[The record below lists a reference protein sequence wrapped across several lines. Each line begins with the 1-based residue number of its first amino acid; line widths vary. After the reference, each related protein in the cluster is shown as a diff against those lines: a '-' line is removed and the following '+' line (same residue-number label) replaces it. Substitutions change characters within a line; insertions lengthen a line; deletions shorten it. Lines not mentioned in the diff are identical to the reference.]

1 MQNKIYIGEIILE
14 NYANFTG
21 EHIFDLRD
29 ENGFINQ
36 WTVILGNNNTGK
48 TNLLKAIAGL
58 DPTII
63 NFNEKEVS
71 YYPLFL
77 FKERKDRLNSKISI
91 ELFNAIKSESEK
103 YFENVT
109 PFFTVK
115 YKFGASYAIDKVAE
129 NNFKIYSYG
138 VTRRYSEQG
147 VNVKNENNNS
157 ITLFEPSATLINL
170 EDWLLRLFLA
180 SKNNDKIAEKYLE
193 KLKEIIKT
201 DLLPEIKDFNFIS
214 ENTNTYLKFETSE
227 GWFQLKELA
236 FGYQS
241 MLSWIF
247 DLAKKMFE
255 RYPDSENPLKEAAV
269 VLVDEIDLHLH
280 PEWQRNIIKFLS
292 DIFVQTQFIVT
303 THSPF
308 VVQSFDKIKLFVL
321 NKTENG
327 IEKIEP
333 DFKTYNGWTIEE
345 ILKDIMNLEDK
356 TKSDLYRNLLND
368 FDNALDTDDYEKGLN
383 AYNKLLEILNPETSI
398 RKILEIKFSQLV
410 KND

>member
-21 EHIFDLRD
+21 EHKFDLRD
-29 ENGFINQ
+29 KNGFIHQ

-48 TNLLKAIAGL
+48 TNILKAIANLEPKFDKNDEGYSAFFYNGE
-58 DPTII
+58 PIK
-63 NFNEKEVS
+63 NGH
-71 YYPLFL
+71 
-77 FKERKDRLNSKISI
+77 ISI
-91 ELFNAIKSESEK
+91 ELFNAEKKELEQIFEIKNEVCSIKEPVD
-103 YFENVT
+103 YIHEN
-109 PFFTVK
+109 K
-115 YKFGASYAIDKVAE
+115 ELE
-129 NNFKIYSYG
+129 NSKIYGYG
-138 VTRRYSEQG
+138 VSRRSGIGGLE
-147 VNVKNENNNS
+147 KTKDDFNS
-157 ITLFEPSATLINL
+157 VTLFDSNKTLINI
-170 EDWLLRLFLA
+170 EEWLLQLDYA
-180 SKNNDKIAEKYLE
+180 KYKNDAFAIKSLE

-201 DLLPEIKDFNFIS
+201 ELLPEIEDFEFSSKRGNNYVRFKTKDGLFKLN
-214 ENTNTYLKFETSE
+214 
-227 GWFQLKELA
+227 QLA

-255 RYPDSENPLKEAAV
+255 RYPDSENPLKEPAV

-308 VVQSFDKIKLFVL
+308 VVQSFDKINLFVL

-327 IEKIEP
+327 IDVRRP
-333 DFKTYNGWTIEE
+333 DFKTYKGWTIEE

-356 TKSDLYRNLLND
+356 TKTDLYKSLLND